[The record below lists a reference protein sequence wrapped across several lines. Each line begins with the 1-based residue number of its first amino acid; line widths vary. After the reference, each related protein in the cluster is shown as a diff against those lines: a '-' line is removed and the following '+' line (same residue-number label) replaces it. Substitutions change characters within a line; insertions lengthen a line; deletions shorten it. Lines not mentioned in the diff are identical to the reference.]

1 MSDLDLTILM
11 PCLNEA
17 ETLAICIRQAAQ
29 AIRDA
34 NLAGE
39 VLVADNGST
48 DGSQAIALVEG
59 ARVVNVPTRGYGA
72 ALIAGIEAARG
83 KYVMMAD
90 ADASYHFEHLPRF
103 LPPLDQGY
111 DLVMG
116 NRFSGTIEPGAM
128 PPLHRYLGNPVLS
141 AAGRIFF
148 RIPVGDFHCG
158 LRAFR
163 RDRILALNLRTTGM
177 EFASEMV
184 VKSSLAGLRITQVPT
199 TLSPD
204 GRSRPPHLRSWRDGW
219 RHLRFLLLYS
229 PRWLFLIPGGL
240 LFAVGALGLAVLA
253 RGPYRLGGLGL
264 DVGTLLVAGFA
275 CLVGYQV
282 IVFAAFTKVFAVR
295 EGLHPE
301 HPLLTRAYRY
311 VRLETGLLASTLM
324 TALGVALLAVAFGG
338 WASRGFGALDPR
350 ATIRLVVPACV
361 LLALGVQTIFA
372 SFFLSILGVPVTEI
386 DRRRTPGDRPSSQS
400 RRRSDSAKDN
410 LTGQRHVGG

>member
-1 MSDLDLTILM
+1 M

-103 LPPLDQGY
+103 LPKLDEGY

-116 NRFSGTIEPGAM
+116 NRFAGTIEPGAM

-148 RIPVGDFHCG
+148 HIPVGDFHCG

-163 RDRILALNLRTTGM
+163 RARILALNLRTTGM

-184 VKSSLAGLRITQVPT
+184 VKASLAGLRITQVPT

-229 PRWLFLIPGGL
+229 PRWLFFYPGVTA
-240 LFAVGALGLAVLA
+240 FAVGFVMSLLLLPGPLPFRAGGATHTLDVDTLTYALGLVLIGA
-253 RGPYRLGGLGL
+253 HI
-264 DVGTLLVAGFA
+264 T
-275 CLVGYQV
+275 
-282 IVFAAFTKVFAVR
+282 VFAVSAKVFGTQ
-295 EGLHPE
+295 EGLLPRDPSFE
-301 HPLLTRAYRY
+301 RLFQYLT
-311 VRLETGLLASTLM
+311 LETGLLFGCFLLLVGAGILGYAFHLWHATGFGDLSATRMLRLTLPSAACFM
-324 TALGVALLAVAFGG
+324 LGVEV
-338 WASRGFGALDPR
+338 
-350 ATIRLVVPACV
+350 
-361 LLALGVQTIFA
+361 IFA
-372 SFFLSILGVPVTEI
+372 SFFLSLLGLN
-386 DRRRTPGDRPSSQS
+386 RR
-400 RRRSDSAKDN
+400 
-410 LTGQRHVGG
+410 

>member
-17 ETLAICIRQAAQ
+17 ETLTICIRQAAR

-103 LPPLDQGY
+103 LPKLDEGY

-116 NRFSGTIEPGAM
+116 NRFAGTIEPGAM

-184 VKSSLAGLRITQVPT
+184 VKASLAGLRITQVPT

-229 PRWLFLIPGGL
+229 PRWLFFYPGL
-240 LFAVGALGLAVLA
+240 ATLAVGLFLSAALLPGPLTIGRFTFDVDTLTYALGLVLIGA
-253 RGPYRLGGLGL
+253 HI
-264 DVGTLLVAGFA
+264 T
-275 CLVGYQV
+275 
-282 IVFAAFTKVFAVR
+282 VFAVSAR
-295 EGLHPE
+295 VFGTQEGFLP
-301 HPLLTRAYRY
+301 RNAAYDRVFKY
-311 VRLETGLLASTLM
+311 ITLETGLLLGCLLLLVGAGILGYAFHLWHATGFGDLSATRMLRLTLPSAACFM
-324 TALGVALLAVAFGG
+324 LGVEV
-338 WASRGFGALDPR
+338 
-350 ATIRLVVPACV
+350 
-361 LLALGVQTIFA
+361 IFA
-372 SFFLSILGVPVTEI
+372 SFFLSLLGLN
-386 DRRRTPGDRPSSQS
+386 RR
-400 RRRSDSAKDN
+400 
-410 LTGQRHVGG
+410 

>member
-103 LPPLDQGY
+103 LPKLDEGY

-116 NRFSGTIEPGAM
+116 NRFAGVIEPGAM

-184 VKSSLAGLRITQVPT
+184 VKASLAGLRITQVPT

-229 PRWLFLIPGGL
+229 PRWLFLYPGACV
-240 LFAVGALGLAVLA
+240 FAVGFVLSLLLLPGPLPIHIGGATHTLDVDTLTYALGLVLIGA
-253 RGPYRLGGLGL
+253 HI
-264 DVGTLLVAGFA
+264 T
-275 CLVGYQV
+275 
-282 IVFAAFTKVFAVR
+282 VFAVSAKVFATQ
-295 EGLHPE
+295 EGFLPRDPSFE
-301 HPLLTRAYRY
+301 RLFQYLT
-311 VRLETGLLASTLM
+311 LETGLLFGCLLLLIGAGIFGYALFLWHAAGFGNLSPTRMLRLTLPSAAAIM
-324 TALGVALLAVAFGG
+324 LGVEV
-338 WASRGFGALDPR
+338 
-350 ATIRLVVPACV
+350 
-361 LLALGVQTIFA
+361 IFA
-372 SFFLSILGVPVTEI
+372 SFFLSLLGLN
-386 DRRRTPGDRPSSQS
+386 RR
-400 RRRSDSAKDN
+400 
-410 LTGQRHVGG
+410 